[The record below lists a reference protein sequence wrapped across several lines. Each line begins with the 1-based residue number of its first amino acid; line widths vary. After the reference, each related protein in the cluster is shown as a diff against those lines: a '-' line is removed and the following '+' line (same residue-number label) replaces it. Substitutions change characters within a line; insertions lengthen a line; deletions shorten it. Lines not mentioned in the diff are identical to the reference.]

1 MCNIQIKL
9 EIYTGSDKKF
19 YGIEREIAAEFR
31 QAMSEFKSVTILGPR
46 QSGKTTL
53 ARTVFSQKEY
63 VSLEDPDIR
72 LQAEADPR
80 QFLKRYKDGAIFDEI
95 QRLPNL
101 LSFLQTIMDSSF
113 RKGMYVFTGSHQ
125 PLLHEAISQS
135 LAGRTAIL
143 NLWPF
148 TIAEIRNYK
157 KQLDPFE
164 LILQGSYPAIYEEK
178 LDCLRFYRSY
188 LETYVQRDV
197 RTIAQLHSMSLF
209 QKFLILL
216 AGRTGQIL
224 NYSSISNDL
233 GISSTTVK
241 SWLSIL
247 EASFIVFQ
255 LQPFFMNIKKRLIR
269 SPKVYF
275 TDVGLAT
282 YLLGIKSVDQVER
295 DPLRGGLYENLIVSE
310 IIKNAYNKGIKPEV
324 YFYRDSH
331 GNEVDLLIRNDGKL
345 IPIEI
350 KSASTFTKEF
360 LKSSN
365 KLLNLDLRFS
375 DRNFIL
381 LNCDEEIEIHNTT
394 MFNPLKCDNLWD
406 KLTATGQ
413 NLTVQEGF

>member
-1 MCNIQIKL
+1 M
-9 EIYTGSDKKF
+9 
-19 YGIEREIAAEFR
+19 IEREIAAEFR

-113 RKGMYVFTGSHQ
+113 KKGMYVFTGSHQ

-406 KLTATGQ
+406 KLIATG
-413 NLTVQEGF
+413 

>member
-9 EIYTGSDKKF
+9 EIYTESDKIF
-19 YGIEREIAAEFR
+19 YVIEREIAVEFR

-113 RKGMYVFTGSHQ
+113 KKGMYVFTGSHQ

-406 KLTATGQ
+406 KLIATG
-413 NLTVQEGF
+413 

>member
-1 MCNIQIKL
+1 
-9 EIYTGSDKKF
+9 
-19 YGIEREIAAEFR
+19 
-31 QAMSEFKSVTILGPR
+31 
-46 QSGKTTL
+46 
-53 ARTVFSQKEY
+53 
-63 VSLEDPDIR
+63 
-72 LQAEADPR
+72 
-80 QFLKRYKDGAIFDEI
+80 
-95 QRLPNL
+95 
-101 LSFLQTIMDSSF
+101 
-113 RKGMYVFTGSHQ
+113 
-125 PLLHEAISQS
+125 
-135 LAGRTAIL
+135 
-143 NLWPF
+143 
-148 TIAEIRNYK
+148 
-157 KQLDPFE
+157 
-164 LILQGSYPAIYEEK
+164 
-178 LDCLRFYRSY
+178 
-188 LETYVQRDV
+188 
-197 RTIAQLHSMSLF
+197 MSLF

-406 KLTATGQ
+406 KLIATS
-413 NLTVQEGF
+413 

>member
-1 MCNIQIKL
+1 LCNIQIKL
-9 EIYTGSDKKF
+9 EIYTESDKIF
-19 YGIEREIAAEFR
+19 YVIEREIAVEFR

-113 RKGMYVFTGSHQ
+113 KKGMYVFTGSHQ

-406 KLTATGQ
+406 KLIATG
-413 NLTVQEGF
+413 

>member
-9 EIYTGSDKKF
+9 EIYTGSDKIF
-19 YGIEREIAAEFR
+19 YVIEREIAVEFR

-113 RKGMYVFTGSHQ
+113 KKGMYVFTGSHQ

-406 KLTATGQ
+406 KLIATG
-413 NLTVQEGF
+413 

>member
-9 EIYTGSDKKF
+9 EIYTGSDKIF
-19 YGIEREIAAEFR
+19 YVIEREIAAEFR

-113 RKGMYVFTGSHQ
+113 KKGMYVFTGSHQ

-406 KLTATGQ
+406 KLIATG
-413 NLTVQEGF
+413 

>member
-1 MCNIQIKL
+1 M
-9 EIYTGSDKKF
+9 
-19 YGIEREIAAEFR
+19 IEREIAVEFR

-113 RKGMYVFTGSHQ
+113 KKGMYVFTGSHQ

-406 KLTATGQ
+406 KLIATG
-413 NLTVQEGF
+413 